1 MSDQDIISRL
11 LASRVGTAVSPDVI
25 AATQQGLGRTD
36 LSALL
41 SPQLLVGTGAVDT
54 AALGAGLQQYLNRLI
69 EEDLARFEEDT
80 RAAQVAAGKAPV
92 KPLPPQP
99 SAVPSNIFNKWRSW
113 TEKNWPGAA
122 NKIAELLDQAAQGA
136 AGAESVTGWMQQYE
150 PGSEEGNI
158 IISIQDELGADLNQV
173 QKQGIEFA
181 TRQRIYQEDLADY
194 EVEKQDYDARVRAGE
209 AAVAPLIQPDMAAAW
224 AQYAEDIGVPG
235 LGSLPSPLET
245 YQFTPE
251 DVRAVRKPTQRG
263 TTMNLLESM
272 LQRRGQARPE
282 AQPMGLPPAG
292 ELPEVLESGQGPRS
306 AITASEGKRRAMAA
320 TRAAMERRAAQDPL
334 DRVAEGFRMMERSKA
349 RSLAR
354 QAAAQ
359 GRTPLQDALNEM
371 IRYGVLEASQ

>member
-1 MSDQDIISRL
+1 MADQDIISRL

-54 AALGAGLQQYLNRLI
+54 AALGAGLQQYYNRLI

-99 SAVPSNIFNKWRSW
+99 SAVSANIANKWQ
-113 TEKNWPGAA
+113 NWVDDNMPGLAPVMVQ
-122 NKIAELLDQAAQGA
+122 LLTQAGQGA
-136 AGAESVTGWMQQYE
+136 AGGEAVIGVLAGLEKPVADVLG
-150 PGSEEGNI
+150 PVVEELQ
-158 IISIQDELGADLNQV
+158 SDLDQV

-209 AAVAPLIQPDMAAAW
+209 EGVAPLTQPDMAAAW

-272 LQRRGQARPE
+272 LQRRGRARPK

>member
-1 MSDQDIISRL
+1 MADQDIISRL

-54 AALGAGLQQYLNRLI
+54 AALGAGLQQYYNRLI

-99 SAVPSNIFNKWRSW
+99 SAVSANIANKWQ
-113 TEKNWPGAA
+113 NWVDDNMPGFDPVMVQ
-122 NKIAELLDQAAQGA
+122 LLTQAGQGA
-136 AGAESVTGWMQQYE
+136 AGGEAVIGVLAGLEKPVADVLG
-150 PGSEEGNI
+150 PVVEELQ
-158 IISIQDELGADLNQV
+158 SDLDEV

-245 YQFTPE
+245 YEFTPE

-320 TRAAMERRAAQDPL
+320 TRAAMERRAVQDPL

>member
-54 AALGAGLQQYLNRLI
+54 AALGAGLQQYYNRLI

-99 SAVPSNIFNKWRSW
+99 SAVSANIANKWQ
-113 TEKNWPGAA
+113 NWVDDNMPGFDPVMVQ
-122 NKIAELLDQAAQGA
+122 LLTQAGQGA
-136 AGAESVTGWMQQYE
+136 AGGEAVIGVLAGLEKPVADVLG
-150 PGSEEGNI
+150 PVVEELQ
-158 IISIQDELGADLNQV
+158 SDLDEV

-245 YQFTPE
+245 YEFTPE

-320 TRAAMERRAAQDPL
+320 TRAAMERRAVQDPL

>member
-1 MSDQDIISRL
+1 MADQDIISRL

-54 AALGAGLQQYLNRLI
+54 AALGAGLQQYYNRLI

-99 SAVPSNIFNKWRSW
+99 SAVSANIANKWQ
-113 TEKNWPGAA
+113 NWVDDNMPGLAPVMVQ
-122 NKIAELLDQAAQGA
+122 LLTQAGQGA
-136 AGAESVTGWMQQYE
+136 AGGEAVIGVLAGLEKPVADVLG
-150 PGSEEGNI
+150 PVVEELQ
-158 IISIQDELGADLNQV
+158 SDLDQV

-209 AAVAPLIQPDMAAAW
+209 EGVAPLTQPDMAAAW

-272 LQRRGQARPE
+272 LQRRGQARPK